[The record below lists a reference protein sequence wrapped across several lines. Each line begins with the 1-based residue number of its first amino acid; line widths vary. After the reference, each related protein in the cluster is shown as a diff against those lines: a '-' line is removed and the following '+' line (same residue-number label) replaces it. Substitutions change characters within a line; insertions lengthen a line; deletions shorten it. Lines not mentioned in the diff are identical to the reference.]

1 MKVRQ
6 EAPGPGTF
14 RSGHFSEQ
22 QAAILMQQIIRR
34 GPESG
39 ELCLIQFTVMH
50 VYMYILYMYISVYI
64 YIYIHTYIHM

>member
-1 MKVRQ
+1 MKISHVWC
-6 EAPGPGTF
+6 GTTWTRRSL

-39 ELCLIQFTVMH
+39 ELYLIHFAVIYI
-50 VYMYILYMYISVYI
+50 VYKYI
-64 YIYIHTYIHM
+64 YTIDPILIE

>member
-50 VYMYILYMYISVYI
+50 VYMYI
-64 YIYIHTYIHM
+64 